1 MVIRYTEIYAQFVY
15 VCGIMRNSGFAGPE
29 KSTGFEQPIAASA
42 ELFSA
47 RATKSM
53 DHAGLADFD
62 AFPSR
67 EIP

>member
-1 MVIRYTEIYAQFVY
+1 MVIRYTEIYARFVY
-15 VCGIMRNSGFAGPE
+15 VCGIMRNSEFAGPE
-29 KSTGFEQPIAASA
+29 KSTGIGQPTAASA

-53 DHAGLADFD
+53 DHGGLARFD
-62 AFPSR
+62 AFPSK